1 MTQTERKLMK
11 VGGSLCVA
19 LPFEWVRA
27 LKASS
32 GISHRVIGL
41 EWSID
46 DPEIKLRALTVEEL
60 SMKSIGAEEGN
71 HAVTDS
77 VIEGDSA
84 QVVSDSQVSSSGSE

>member
-1 MTQTERKLMK
+1 MQ

-19 LPFEWVRA
+19 LPYEWVRR
-27 LKASS
+27 LKATA

-41 EWSID
+41 EWSIE

-71 HAVTDS
+71 HAVADS
-77 VIEGDSA
+77 IIESDSS
-84 QVVSDSQVSSSGSE
+84 QVVADTQVSPSGSQ